1 VLVDAFIV
9 RMLLIP
15 AVMRLLGDAAWWFPQ
30 WLDRLLPDVDVE
42 GAKLERAH
50 PSRGHDGAAAHAAAG
65 AVDAPSDDPHRDRA
79 AHRA

>member
-50 PSRGHDGAAAHAAAG
+50 PPRGHVGAAAHAAAG